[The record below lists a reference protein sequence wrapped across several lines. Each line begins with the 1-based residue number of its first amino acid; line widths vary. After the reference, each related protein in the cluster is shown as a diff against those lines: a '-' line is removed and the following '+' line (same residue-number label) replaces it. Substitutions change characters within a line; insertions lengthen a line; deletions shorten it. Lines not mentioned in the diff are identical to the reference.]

1 MLDEKNS
8 WNYPGADAGEAINLY
23 NQAFVDVVRASGGKN
38 SDRPL
43 ICNTYA
49 GCTEAGALNSFKIP
63 EDTVENAIIAQV
75 HFYQPTGYCFDMNPN
90 QGQNMDVDY
99 TTCGGESAADT
110 LAMML
115 YKRFTEKGIPCIV
128 GEFAASHKQNDDNRA
143 AWADYVVSKTGKYG
157 VKCFW
162 WDNGGTFTPN
172 YSTGLDYYNSMG
184 IYNRNTMKFEYPKVA
199 DALVKAANGGVKPTV
214 APTKKPTATP
224 TPTKK
229 PTSTPKPTVKPTQT
243 PKPTRKPGKRVKYSA
258 LDLDGNVSS
267 GNLIP

>member
-1 MLDEKNS
+1 
-8 WNYPGADAGEAINLY
+8 
-23 NQAFVDVVRASGGKN
+23 
-38 SDRPL
+38 
-43 ICNTYA
+43 
-49 GCTEAGALNSFKIP
+49 
-63 EDTVENAIIAQV
+63 
-75 HFYQPTGYCFDMNPN
+75 MNPN

-99 TTCGGESAADT
+99 KTCGGESAADT

-128 GEFAASHKQNDDNRA
+128 GEFAASHKKNDDNRA
-143 AWADYVVSKTGKYG
+143 EWVDYVVRKTGTYG

-199 DALVKAANGGVKPTV
+199 DALVKAANGGTMPTV
-214 APTKKPTATP
+214 A
-224 TPTKK
+224 PTKK
-229 PTSTPKPTVKPTQT
+229 PTSTPKPTRKPTPP
-243 PKPTRKPGKRVKYSA
+243 PKPTRKPGRVKYSA